1 MQTQIQCPR
10 CQTPY
15 TAEVHQIIDVGQQPE
30 MKAMLLNGYLN
41 VAQCPNCG
49 AVTQIASPMLYHDPE
64 HELFMVHVP
73 MELSL
78 PRDEQEKLIGQL
90 VKRAMDSLPPEKR
103 RGYMFQPQTILQMQT
118 FMEKIL
124 ETEGVT
130 PEMLARQRKQS
141 ELLGE
146 LVSADKETTNRLL
159 EERAGEIDEVFFSM
173 LRTNMEA
180 AENSGQD
187 DIVLKLVNLQAKLY
201 RETDYGRLLS
211 ERQKALHTFSR
222 EAKKEGLTPQLLL
235 KHVLEN
241 RDDEDLVNSLV
252 MNGQQAFNYEFFS
265 KLTEKIEKRQKAGAK
280 VDHYIKLRERL
291 LEIFQN
297 LEKQSREIIGGAQKL
312 LEQLLQA
319 DDRAAAVQENLQN
332 MDDAFM
338 YVLSSLIKQAQNQ
351 KNQKQLEALQ
361 EIQAYIMQAYQ
372 QQLPPEIRFINQ
384 LLEAESEAE
393 QRRLLNENQDI
404 VGPEFLEMI
413 KAVQENMDE
422 DESDELLK
430 RLKAIEGLVQAQL
443 LVA

>member
-15 TAEVHQIIDVGQQPE
+15 TAEVHQIVDVGQHPE

-90 VKRAMDSLPPEKR
+90 VKRAMDSLPPEQR

-130 PEMLARQRKQS
+130 PEMLARQQKQS

-173 LRTNMEA
+173 LRANMEA

-187 DIVLKLVNLQAKLY
+187 DIALKLVNLQAKLY

-211 ERQKALHTFSR
+211 DRQKALHAFSR
-222 EAKKEGLTPQLLL
+222 EAKKEGLSPQLLL

-280 VDHYIKLRERL
+280 VDQYIALRERL
-291 LEIFQN
+291 LELFQN
-297 LEKQSREIIGGAQKL
+297 LEKQSREIIGGAQRL
-312 LEQLLQA
+312 LEKLLQA
-319 DDRAAAVQENLQN
+319 DDKAAAVQENLQK

-338 YVLSSLIKQAQNQ
+338 YVLNSVIKQAQNQ

-361 EIQAYIMQAYQ
+361 EIQAHIMQAYQ

-384 LLEAESEAE
+384 LLEAESETE
-393 QRRLLNENQDI
+393 QRRLLNENQEI

-413 KAVQENMDE
+413 QAVQENMQE
-422 DESDELLK
+422 GENDELLR
-430 RLKAIEGLVQAQL
+430 RLKAIEGMVQAQL
-443 LVA
+443 LTA